1 MSLNLSPALT
11 VRGLHFPHHI
21 ITALLLRHSKPF
33 YFSHNHLFTLKLISE
48 IIYLIRQGLDELF
61 EIANHLSANGYVDT
75 RKAFLVG
82 CVIKP

>member
-1 MSLNLSPALT
+1 
-11 VRGLHFPHHI
+11 
-21 ITALLLRHSKPF
+21 
-33 YFSHNHLFTLKLISE
+33 LFTLKLISE

-82 CVIKP
+82 CNQAIKRQQFTGKNTI